1 MISKLS
7 QKGQLGIESYAIG
20 FLWLVHIAA
29 VFGISLGFKDW
40 FAEKTPFNLLLIL
53 GLMLWFYPMYQ
64 RRTVITFGVIF
75 ISGLL
80 AELIGVNTGLLFGD
94 YVYGNNLGPKI
105 GGVPLLIGINW
116 AILVL
121 CSAEIAKSFKFPLLF
136 QAIIG
141 ATLMVFLD
149 FFIEPVAP
157 ILDFWSWSTVDAPLF
172 NFITWFILALLL
184 NLFYISRKI
193 EGNRNITIHIY
204 LTQLVFFASLYV
216 ANLI

>member
-1 MISKLS
+1 MIAKLTL
-7 QKGQLGIESYAIG
+7 KRYFDPEPFAIG
-20 FLWLVHIAA
+20 FLWLVHVAA
-29 VFGISLGFKDW
+29 VIGISLGFKDW

-53 GLMLWFYPMYQ
+53 GIMVWFYPMF
-64 RRTVITFGVIF
+64 RRKTIIAFGVIF
-75 ISGLL
+75 ITGML

-94 YVYGNNLGPKI
+94 YVYGSNLGPKV

-116 AILVL
+116 ALLVL
-121 CSAEIAKSFKFPLLF
+121 CSAEIAKSFKVPFFF

-157 ILDFWSWSTVDAPLF
+157 ILDFWLWNAGEAPFF

-193 EGNRNITIHIY
+193 DGDRIITIHVY
-204 LTQLVFFASLYV
+204 LTQLVFFACLYV